1 MKVIVNG
8 TSDKVCF
15 KCDGRENVRHV
26 NSPTEN
32 FTGSLCIPCIGK
44 KTNEP
49 VQKIVRKK
57 KVAAK

>member
-8 TSDKVCF
+8 VSDKQCY
-15 KCDGRENVRHV
+15 KCDSKEHTRWT
-26 NSPTEN
+26 NSPSEN
-32 FTGSLCIPCIGK
+32 LTGSLCIPCIAK

-57 KVAAK
+57 KAAK